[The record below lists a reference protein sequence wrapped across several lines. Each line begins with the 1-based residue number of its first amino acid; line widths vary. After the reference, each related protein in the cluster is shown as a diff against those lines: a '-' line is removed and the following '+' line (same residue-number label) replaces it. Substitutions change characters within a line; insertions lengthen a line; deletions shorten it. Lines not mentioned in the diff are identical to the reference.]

1 MDVIVIFNGLG
12 NQMSQYAFYLEK
24 RKLNDATYLISF
36 CKDHN
41 GLELHKV
48 FGINFKSKPIERILY
63 LIYRILLTDKT
74 FLNPLKY
81 LFKIMGCKIVN
92 ENYDYN
98 FKPNYMIPSKGITF
112 YFGGWHTQKYFSGVK
127 EDLLTT
133 FKFDRFIDKENIA
146 TLVKIKNTNSVAL
159 HVRRGDY
166 MNEANINLFGRVCT
180 KAYFEKAINTLN
192 KKVLSPHYFIFSND
206 IEWVKQ
212 NLVFERATFV
222 NHNLGAD
229 SWKDMCLMSEC
240 KHNIISNSTFSW
252 WGAWLNK
259 HQDKVVISPSR
270 FLNDDQRTDVY
281 PSDWLKIADY

>member
-24 RKLNDATYLISF
+24 KKINKATYLISF

-48 FGINFKSKPIERILY
+48 FRINFKTQLIEKLLY
-63 LIYRILLTDKT
+63 LLYRILLTDKA
-74 FLNPLKY
+74 FLSPLKY
-81 LFKIMGCKIVN
+81 LLKIVGFKIIN

-112 YFGGWHTQKYFSGVK
+112 YFGGWHTEKYFSGVK
-127 EDLLTT
+127 ENLLST
-133 FKFDRFIDKENIA
+133 FKFEKFTDKENIA
-146 TLVKIKNTNSVAL
+146 TLTEIHSTNSVAL

-180 KAYFEKAINTLN
+180 QAYFEKAINILN
-192 KKVLSPHYFIFSND
+192 KKVQNPHYFIFSND
-206 IEWVKQ
+206 IAWVKK
-212 NLVFERATFV
+212 NLALEKATFV
-222 NHNLGAD
+222 NHNLGVN

-252 WGAWLNK
+252 WGAWLNN
-259 HQDKVVISPSR
+259 HQDKIVISPSR
-270 FLNDDQRTDVY
+270 FLNNELSTDVY
-281 PSDWLKIADY
+281 PDDWLKIEAY